1 MMADD
6 TKFGTEIHVPVKC
19 VLGIA
24 DMEMVQLWNY
34 AWQN

>member
-6 TKFGTEIHVPVKC
+6 VKFGTEIHVPVKC

-24 DMEMVQLWNY
+24 DMEMAQNWDY

>member
-6 TKFGTEIHVPVKC
+6 VKCNTEIHVPVKY

-24 DMEMVQLWNY
+24 DLEM
-34 AWQN
+34 AQNWGYT